1 MKFVAPVVL
10 ILVLSGAL
18 YKTQEIL
25 SKAEYDAH
33 VDPEGAARRRVRDYT
48 EPGLKQYRARGPDWK
63 DPETEERTRLAARN

>member
-25 SKAEYDAH
+25 SKAEYEAE
-33 VDPEGAARRRVRDYT
+33 VDPEGSARRRVRDYT
-48 EPGLKQYRARGPDWK
+48 EPGLKQYRARGKGWV
-63 DPETEERTRLAARN
+63 DPELEQRQRLAASN